1 MFFPI
6 YKVDKWDGDLMRE
19 KWENLCI
26 GNMREN
32 VVNKKIKM
40 KRKLND
46 HTKSNINLYYET
58 NSHPKH

>member
-32 VVNKKIKM
+32 VVKKKQNWKKNLMIKQ
-40 KRKLND
+40 
-46 HTKSNINLYYET
+46 KSTLVYIMGWTL
-58 NSHPKH
+58 SKH